1 MAKKLGAPIFLGV
14 FTVLAILLLTGGGSD
29 DKDMYRQT
37 FDVNAVYYDTGHVEV
52 SFSDKSELS
61 SLVVM
66 EILGMEE
73 TFQKSFTEQHEFIE
87 IVPFPA
93 SPKYG
98 WEAHPVVLE
107 VDHPKLGHVQIKTEI
122 RPYGES
128 SPPVIYSVP

>member
-14 FTVLAILLLTGGGSD
+14 FTVLALLLLTSGGSD
-29 DKDMYRQT
+29 DKDVFRQT
-37 FDVNAVYYDTGHVEV
+37 FDVNAVYYDTGHIEV
-52 SFSDKSELS
+52 SFSDKSEQTES
-61 SLVVM
+61 VVM

-73 TFQKSFTEQHEFIE
+73 TFQKSFSEHEFIE

-98 WEAHPVVLE
+98 WEVHPVVLE
-107 VDHPKLGHVQIKTEI
+107 VEHPELGHVQIKTEI